1 MLLTIR
7 RQEKEKAAN
16 DKYWHL
22 WLLLLITWFIR
33 RIMPTVLMLRVSQ
46 SVILKYHF
54 YIDKLIWFS
63 RGIYLIIKKSF
74 SFYWKIWQFQYKIIQ
89 NTWNFQWKKRVILTT
104 QLYFNIFNINILI
117 FLRRNIEKVWWIKRM
132 NL

>member
-1 MLLTIR
+1 MLWTIR

-63 RGIYLIIKKSF
+63 RGIYLIIKKRF

-117 FLRRNIEKVWWIKRM
+117 FLRKNIEKVWWIKRM

>member
-63 RGIYLIIKKSF
+63 RGIYLIIKKRF

-104 QLYFNIFNINILI
+104 QLCFNIFNINILI
-117 FLRRNIEKVWWIKRM
+117 FLRKNIEKVWWIKRM